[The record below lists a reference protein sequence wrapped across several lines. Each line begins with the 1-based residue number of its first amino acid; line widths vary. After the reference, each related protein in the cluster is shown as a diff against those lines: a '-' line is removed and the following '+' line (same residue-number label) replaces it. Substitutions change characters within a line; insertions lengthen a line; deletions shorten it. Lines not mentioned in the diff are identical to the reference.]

1 MAEFTDR
8 ERANQEAKNA
18 PAYMTGSSTAGV
30 VGGINAVSS
39 MDNPLASINP
49 TVYQGGSFTAAPA
62 RWVPRSLTP
71 MVYSDPWTMNLSTVD
86 RIQQRADEARRAA
99 SMLQPYGPNGLSLA
113 DAAQRE
119 ADFLQGLVNGT
130 RTEDGMVV
138 PDQLSA
144 TERAYYS
151 GETRRSAE
159 DAAAGY
165 DSPTPGRYPNWGGG
179 GGPKGYWA
187 QVAWLSKNAP
197 SALAALAEEGMSVS
211 DVAEATEVFYAKR
224 TSQTVSELL
233 TMGLQYKAAQ
243 IVSVLPPKQRIL
255 VAAMLDEERKQYM
268 AAAREAANRQGAAGT
283 RSGTPDM
290 VRGENAGAVA
300 TPAAP
305 IEGEGENPIVTGF
318 NWLLNIALVPLEQV
332 THLAR
337 ATNIGMRGALD
348 PTLTAPA
355 GTSFQQIMTEQGLGG
370 LPEYLG
376 ALWQST
382 SPGSLNPVRIQEL
395 REEFGDFATDL
406 AVDYYLAT
414 QSEDENAM
422 QNFLRRHES
431 DPNAQALINQMING
445 TETGGDRTAASLFV
459 EVAASD
465 QSNWGNLF
473 AQTFG
478 LEPSPDSDINNLL
491 FSTVRDGAN
500 VSSWF
505 MFDPLIWGGKI
516 TKTIQAARWGI
527 NAGRFGGSV
536 SGAIRG
542 DKAVNRWYESFGQA
556 LKGADDAREG
566 ASAKAMVD
574 AQRRLN
580 RFIKR
585 EAPFGT
591 DKLASIGRKYNLY
604 TAEAWA
610 RFYDDLEVAE
620 KLANGRA
627 VPMPRIDPT
636 KEGLSFLQQYGPQ
649 ARREAADAARAAMP
663 DATRVFDAAQALDQQ
678 FAVAQGAKRAMMMPH
693 MSRTSEAFGRMSSAI
708 LGTVASPVRS
718 VSAKRI
724 ESLLDEV
731 APDWRTMSGAERA
744 DAVFNAL
751 GSEDT
756 ANLIG
761 YRLSDF
767 TKMDQGGQRTLVA
780 RFLDRFVT
788 GYNTREKTTA
798 FLGTNRKGYRRK
810 GWYFGRG
817 ELTFSEALAARLDR
831 WARLGAQLPDS
842 RFGMPTA
849 DASGASTVYQIM
861 RWAGVDPSA
870 ASLFRDFWITAPEGA
885 RMVAYGGI
893 VRSMLRAAG
902 MHLVDPE
909 EEAKVLER
917 VTGITSTELHAPI
930 SISRHGGVMADINR
944 EANRIHAEQTAAAQ
958 AARAAG
964 GEIPS
969 VESVSTIARRLE
981 KIARQPGGPLRTY
994 VSPSMHN
1001 GGELSSAQ
1009 YIGQTSDRAW
1019 MPNFPALDRYT
1030 ARKSMLNMLLFNNN
1044 LSSLIVDAWVL
1055 GTLGGPRFQLR
1066 NGVEDV
1072 GLYALTGGGV
1082 GNFYR
1087 GRKVSQA
1094 VREAT
1099 ARDDQ
1104 RLRAATLD
1112 KKTAREELDA
1122 KQIEFANGEA
1132 SQRDL
1137 RLAQRK
1143 LQRASNVLDALEKRQ
1158 VLGRNQKLG
1167 FVRTTFVR
1175 LSDRV
1180 SRDAA
1185 TGRVNDNMVSRF
1197 AQWLVPTTSR
1207 QERLTAAEAGREAT
1221 ANLQVTAIM
1230 RNKLVL
1236 VNDPELRGIPLRLR
1250 RGASVEDLS
1259 ARQQQAMSA
1268 TERLLKSEYGTIY
1281 RDNAAETSRHLSD
1294 GTFPT
1299 VDDMGDY
1306 TLIEGEIYRRIYFDS
1321 TYTTERTGLGRLN
1334 EAQARAMMQHLQFIV
1349 GNGRLG
1355 QAALEKLPDFWLAYN
1370 AVGASDTAA
1379 MRSIAELVLNEAK
1392 NGRDWPMFAARFRKI
1407 QTDGELK
1414 FVEDLLTDMSA
1425 TFTTRRGAWN
1435 EKLWTAL
1442 RATDDKGAPYFR
1454 IWDDATERSFVH
1466 DMDFMNGTFEA
1477 PESILVFRGE
1487 PALLPATAK
1496 GYERA
1501 TNWAWETMGR
1511 SLARMTREP
1520 LWYGNYLDAAYQLEP
1535 LRLKYA
1541 KIFGEAQADRMI
1553 TDMAAE
1559 RAYNLTMSYV
1569 DNPAVRSQLAWHV
1582 RNIARYYRAVED
1594 FGRRLI
1600 RVGKNDPIAYWK
1612 ATLAWQAS
1620 QDFGFVHQDQYGNS
1634 YFMYPFSRAA
1644 ITHLAA
1650 IGVDAKF
1657 AQVPMAFGG
1666 NVQWISPSADPEQW
1680 IPTLS
1685 SPWAAV
1691 SLQPLIRS
1699 LPVFTDFLNLP
1710 EWAQVSEETAKTIE
1724 SNVFGDIAAD
1734 TTTESAYTG
1743 VGGQFA
1749 SSLYSVLPAN
1759 FKKLIALGGAVYGG
1773 QPPGTFGQKIAMK
1786 TFMMMAASGLAP
1798 TGEEWND
1805 GVTAQQFLADLD
1817 RHTINVAALSLV
1829 FGLTAPSSPQYM
1841 DDNLTLAAREAA
1853 WESIVPALRDAIRA
1867 STDNGRTWED
1877 AYVSWLQANPQSG
1890 AFVVTRRKGA
1900 EYGYIEPLSGNVNFL
1915 RENKDLWETSPV
1927 GVTMFAP
1934 NTGEESYK
1942 SYKAMQMFNAGQF
1955 KNLEDFGTELV
1966 NVIGYQQYIL
1976 NKAQFEADTANMPK
1990 YLPDGSVNPQFTTAE
2005 EAFAQAKRVLFEQ
2018 FRGLEDRMNISERP
2032 NRDNWTADAD
2042 QIVTAATVLSGRGNA
2057 KALEAMPLIQ
2067 SYLDASAD
2075 MSRLRSDPSA
2085 AYSDE
2090 SAPIK
2095 DAWESA
2101 VSTWMS
2107 GLQGIDRDAATN
2119 IAYTLTKALSTG
2131 WTLEDIG
2138 G

>member
-1 MAEFTDR
+1 VAEYTRR
-8 ERANQEAKNA
+8 ERANQESKNP

-30 VGGINAVSS
+30 VGNINAVSS
-39 MDNPLASINP
+39 MENP
-49 TVYQGGSFTAAPA
+49 TASVDPVFTPGGSFTAAPA

-86 RIQQRADEARRAA
+86 RIEQRQREAQRAA
-99 SMLQPYGPNGLSLA
+99 SMLGSYGPNGLALA
-113 DAAQRE
+113 DSAERRAQ
-119 ADFLQGLVNGT
+119 FLQGLLNGT

-165 DSPTPGRYPNWGGG
+165 DSATPGRYPNWGGI
-179 GGPKGYWA
+179 GGPKGYWE
-187 QVAWLSKNAP
+187 QVAWLAKNAP
-197 SALAALAEEGMSVS
+197 SALSALAEEGMTVS
-211 DVAEATEVFYAKR
+211 DVANATEVFYAKR
-224 TSQTVSELL
+224 TSQTVAELL

-243 IVSVLPPKQRIL
+243 IVAILPPRQRIL
-255 VAAMLDEERKQYM
+255 VSALLDEERKQYM
-268 AAAREAANRQGAAGT
+268 DASRQAAERRGAAGT
-283 RSGTPDM
+283 RSGTPDV
-290 VRGENAGAVA
+290 VRGESPGAVA
-300 TPAAP
+300 VPASP
-305 IEGEGENPIVTGF
+305 VEGEGESPIVAGF
-318 NWLLNIALVPLEQV
+318 NFILDGLLWPLEQV

-337 ATNIGMRGALD
+337 AQNIGMRGLID
-348 PTLTAPA
+348 QTLTASE
-355 GTSFQQIMTEQGLGG
+355 GISFADVVSDKGLSG

-376 ALWQST
+376 ALWSAT
-382 SPGSLNPVRIQEL
+382 APGTLNPVRIEEL
-395 REEFGDFATDL
+395 REEYGDFATDL

-422 QNFLRRHES
+422 QNFLRRWES
-431 DPNAQALINQMING
+431 DPNAQAFINQMING
-445 TETGGDRTAASLFV
+445 TDTGGDRTAASLYV
-459 EVAASD
+459 QVAAAD
-465 QSNWGNLF
+465 QGNWGNLF

-478 LEPSPDSDINNLL
+478 LDADPDSDINNLI
-491 FSTVRDGAN
+491 FSTVRDGQN
-500 VSSWF
+500 VLSWF
-505 MFDPLIWGGKI
+505 VFDPLVWGSKV
-516 TKTIQAARWGI
+516 TKAVQALRWGL
-527 NAGRFGGSV
+527 NSRRFGGSV
-536 SGAIRG
+536 SAAIRG
-542 DKAVNRWYESFGQA
+542 DKSVSRWYESFGQA
-556 LKGADDAREG
+556 LKAVDDAREG
-566 ASAKAMVD
+566 ANAKAMVD

-580 RFIKR
+580 RFVKR
-585 EAPFGT
+585 ESPFGT
-591 DKLASIGRKYNLY
+591 DKLASIGRKHNLY
-604 TAEAWA
+604 TAEQWA

-620 KLANGRA
+620 KLANGRPVA
-627 VPMPRIDPT
+627 FPRIDPT
-636 KEGLSFLQQYGPQ
+636 REGMEFLSQYTPQ
-649 ARREAADAARAAMP
+649 ARRDAARAARAGRP
-663 DATRVFDAAQALDQQ
+663 DPVRVYDAAQAQDQQ
-678 FAVAQGAKRAMMMPH
+678 FAVAQGAKRVMMMPH
-693 MSRTSEAFGRMSSAI
+693 MSWASESFGRLAGSI
-708 LGTVASPVRS
+708 LGTVAAPVRS
-718 VSAKRI
+718 ASSRRI
-724 ESLLDEV
+724 ELLLDDI
-731 APDWRTMSGAERA
+731 APEWRTMSGDERA
-744 DAVFNAL
+744 DAVFTAL
-751 GSEDT
+751 GNEET

-767 TKMDQGGQRTLVA
+767 TKMDQGGRRTLVA

-798 FLGTNRKGYRRK
+798 FLGTNRKGFRRK

-817 ELTFSEALAARLDR
+817 DLTFSEAIAARLDR
-831 WARLGAQLPDS
+831 WSRLGAQLPDS

-849 DASGASTVYQIM
+849 DASGAATIYQIM
-861 RWAGVDPSA
+861 RWGGVDSAA
-870 ASLFRDFWITAPEGA
+870 ASLFRDFWMTAPEGA

-893 VRSMLRAAG
+893 VRSMLRATG
-902 MHLVDPE
+902 MHLVAPE

-917 VTGITSTELHAPI
+917 VTGIASRELHAPI
-930 SISRHGGVMADINR
+930 SIARHGGVMQDISR
-944 EANRIHAEQTAAAQ
+944 EANRIHAEQRAAAQ
-958 AARAAG
+958 AAQAAG
-964 GEIPS
+964 QEIPL
-969 VESVSTIARRLE
+969 VESVATISRRLE

-1009 YIGQTSDRAW
+1009 YYGQTSDRAW

-1072 GLYALTGGGV
+1072 GLYALTGGTV

-1104 RLRAATLD
+1104 KMRAAVLD
-1112 KKTAREELDA
+1112 KKTAREEFDA
-1122 KQIEFANGEA
+1122 EQIKFANGES

-1137 RLAQRK
+1137 RRAEQK
-1143 LQRASNVLDALEKRQ
+1143 LTRASNVLAALEKRQ

-1167 FVRTTFVR
+1167 FVRTSFVR

-1180 SRDAA
+1180 SRDAV
-1185 TGRVNDNMVSRF
+1185 TGRVNDNMISRF
-1197 AQWLVPTTSR
+1197 SQWLVPTTSR
-1207 QERLTAAEAGREAT
+1207 QERLLAAEAGREAV
-1221 ANLQVTAIM
+1221 ADLQVTAIL

-1236 VNDPELRGIPLRLR
+1236 VNDPELRGIPIRLR
-1250 RGASVEDLS
+1250 RGASIEDLS

-1299 VDDMGDY
+1299 VDDMGDF
-1306 TLIEGEIYRRIYFDS
+1306 TLIEGEVYRRIFFDS
-1321 TYTTERTGLGRLN
+1321 AYTTERTGIGRLN

-1355 QAALEKLPDFWLAYN
+1355 QAALEKLPEFWLAYN
-1370 AVGASDTAA
+1370 AVGSSDNAA
-1379 MRSIAELVLNEAK
+1379 MRAIAEQVLNEAK
-1392 NGRDWPMFAARFRKI
+1392 RGREWPMFASRFRKM

-1414 FVEDLLTDMSA
+1414 FVEDMLMDMAA

-1435 EKLWTAL
+1435 ENLWTAL

-1454 IWDDATERSFVH
+1454 VWDDASERSVVH
-1466 DMDFMNGTFEA
+1466 DMDFMDGTFEA

-1487 PALLPATAK
+1487 PALLPATAG
-1496 GYERA
+1496 GYERF

-1535 LRLKYA
+1535 LRLRYA
-1541 KIFGEAQADRMI
+1541 KIFGESQADRMI

-1600 RVGKNDPIAYWK
+1600 RVGKNDPVAYWK

-1634 YFMYPFSRAA
+1634 YFMYPFTRAA

-1657 AQVPMAFGG
+1657 AELPMAFGG

-1699 LPVFTDFLNLP
+1699 LPVFTEFLNLP
-1710 EWAQVSEETAKTIE
+1710 EWAQVSEDTAKTIE
-1724 SNVFGDIAAD
+1724 SNVFGDISAD

-1743 VGGQFA
+1743 IGGQFA

-1759 FKKLIALGGAVYGG
+1759 FKKLIALGGTIYGG
-1773 QPPGTFGQKIAMK
+1773 QPPGTFGNKIAMK

-1798 TGEEWND
+1798 TGEEWVD
-1805 GVTAQQFLADLD
+1805 GTSAQKFLADLD
-1817 RHTINVAALSLV
+1817 RHTINVAALSLL
-1829 FGLTAPSSPQYM
+1829 FGLAAPSSPQYM

-1853 WESIVPALRDAIRA
+1853 WESIVPALRDAIRS
-1867 STDNGRTWED
+1867 STENGRTWED
-1877 AYVSWLQANPQSG
+1877 AYISWVQGNPQSA
-1890 AFVVTRRKGA
+1890 AFVVTRRKGS
-1900 EYGYIEPLSGNVNFL
+1900 EYGYIEPLSGNVEFL

-1955 KNLEDFGTELV
+1955 KSLENFGTELV
-1966 NVIGYQQYIL
+1966 NVHGYQQYIL
-1976 NKAQFEADTANMPK
+1976 NRSQFEQDTANMPK
-1990 YLPDGSVNPQFTTAE
+1990 YLPDGSANPQYTVAE

-2018 FRGLEDRMNISERP
+2018 FPGLEDRLNIGERN
-2032 NRDNWTADAD
+2032 NRDNWNADAD
-2042 QIVTAATVLSGRGNA
+2042 QIVQAATVLSQRGNA
-2057 KALEAMPLIQ
+2057 KAQEAMGLIQ

-2075 MSRLRSDPSA
+2075 MSRVRSDPNAS
-2085 AYSDE
+2085 YSDE

-2095 DAWESA
+2095 DAWENA
-2101 VSTWMS
+2101 VSVWM
-2107 GLQGIDRDAATN
+2107 GDLQTIDRDTANTL
-2119 IAYTLTKALSTG
+2119 AYTLTKALSTG
-2131 WTLEDIG
+2131 WTLEEIG